1 MPAPT
6 PKRFAALDTGFLLSL
21 AAGDE
26 DCETVVDWLVSHNI
40 YPLVT
45 GTVLQELAD
54 IEQNDS
60 DPFNRGNAMQVE
72 TNISVWGF
80 LSIPLSPAENGIAK
94 IIASRIVEKGLL
106 PDENE
111 DDGLVVA
118 EAAIQGCSL
127 IITYREVLLDAPF
140 APLRLLLIEM
150 DVSDLVIISPDLI
163 VKYLCG
169 KPTPEA

>member
-6 PKRFAALDTGFLLSL
+6 SKRFAALDTSFLLFL

-26 DCETVVDWLVSHNI
+26 DCQTVVDWLVSHGI

-60 DPFNRGNAMQVE
+60 DPFNCGNAREVE
-72 TNISVWGF
+72 TNLSAWGF
-80 LSIPLSPAENGIAK
+80 LSIPLEPTDNGIAK

-111 DDGLVVA
+111 DDGLVIA
-118 EAAIQGCSL
+118 EAAIQSCNL
-127 IITYREVLLDAPF
+127 LITYRKVLLDAPF
-140 APLRLLLIEM
+140 DQLRLLLIEM
-150 DVSDLVIISPDLI
+150 DVSPLVVIPPELI
-163 VKYLCG
+163 VTYLCG
-169 KPTPEA
+169 KPIPKT